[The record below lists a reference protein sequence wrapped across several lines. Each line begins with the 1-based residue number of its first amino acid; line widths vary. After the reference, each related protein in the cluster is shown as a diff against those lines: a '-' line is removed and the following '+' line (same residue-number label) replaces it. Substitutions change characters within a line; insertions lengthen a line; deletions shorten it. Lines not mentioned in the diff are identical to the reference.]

1 MDFNFY
7 RDIVKPPV
15 QAVTL
20 YLIAL
25 CCMLIFWGIGL
36 GGIFPMGKLFP
47 WAISAAFLLMFA
59 MMNSLICLRVEGF
72 QKYWTASMF
81 SYLGLMLVLGGT
93 AWLLSGVTLNKAESY
108 RWIFIVVSFG
118 FLVFLS
124 MINFMKKIVKFAEQ
138 EDWTQP
144 RPRK

>member
-1 MDFNFY
+1 MNFNLY
-7 RDIVKPPV
+7 RDIVKPPI
-15 QAVTL
+15 QAAAL
-20 YLIAL
+20 YVVAL
-25 CCMLIFWGIGL
+25 CCMLIFWSMGL
-36 GGIFPMGKLFP
+36 GGIYPMGKLFP

-72 QKYWTASMF
+72 QQYWTKSMF
-81 SYLGLMLVLGGT
+81 SYLGLMIVLGGT
-93 AWLLSGVTLNKAESY
+93 SWLLSGVAIGKAESY

-144 RPRK
+144 RRRK